1 VSSQAQA
8 VNSHVED
15 AFVHMGR
22 LSLHTVSLHTQ
33 TRGGSAILLDLT
45 LMKALPNSHGSKL

>member
-1 VSSQAQA
+1 MSSQAQA